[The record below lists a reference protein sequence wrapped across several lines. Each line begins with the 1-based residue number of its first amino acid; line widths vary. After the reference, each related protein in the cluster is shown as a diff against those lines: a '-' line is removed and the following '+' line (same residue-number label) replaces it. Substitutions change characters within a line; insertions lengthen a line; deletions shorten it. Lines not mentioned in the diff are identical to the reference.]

1 MLTPSF
7 IANPSFQQFAAKTAK
22 KAQISYTRAVRTGG
36 GIDGSEILT
45 YEGIPTICIGIPVRY
60 EHTNYG
66 MVAYQDFADTVKL
79 VEEIITGLS
88 SEKIAAF

>member
-1 MLTPSF
+1 
-7 IANPSFQQFAAKTAK
+7 
-22 KAQISYTRAVRTGG
+22 
-36 GIDGSEILT
+36 
-45 YEGIPTICIGIPVRY
+45 
-60 EHTNYG
+60 

>member
-1 MLTPSF
+1 MRKNCEEGSNF
-7 IANPSFQQFAAKTAK
+7 IYASGKNW
-22 KAQISYTRAVRTGG
+22 R

-88 SEKIAAF
+88 SEKLRAF